1 MQFVVRVGTPE
12 GRVFEEN
19 FEASDESALRSEL
32 GKRGLHVFEMR
43 RRSGLPLKF
52 ALGSRPG
59 GRKPIPDGEFLVWNQ
74 ELAALLKAGLPLLQ
88 ALDLMLERMKNPHFK
103 AVLTDIR
110 DRVKSGE
117 DLSDAF
123 AAYAAL
129 FPRLYPSTLK
139 AGEKSGELE
148 GMVRRFIRYMKL
160 VLEARKRVISA
171 LIYPAVLVGLS
182 IAMIIVMAIFVVPKF
197 TIFFKDLEVPL
208 PLSTRILIG
217 VSTFA
222 NSNAVWLLLA
232 VIGGVVTFRSWK
244 ETDNGRLTL
253 DRAKL
258 KIPFLGAV
266 LHRFALAEFCR
277 SLATL
282 LAGGIPLVPSFEIAV
297 SAIGNAEIRRKVEPE
312 IQLVREGKP
321 FFSALEKSDVFTDM
335 TIDMVKV
342 GEATGS
348 LDEMLSSVA
357 DFLDDQ
363 IETRMQRILSLIEPL
378 MLVFMGIIIAI
389 LLISIYLPFFGMLG
403 QSKF

>member
-1 MQFVVRVGTPE
+1 MQFVCRVGTQE
-12 GRVFEEN
+12 GRVFEEA
-19 FEASDESALRSEL
+19 FTASDESSLRNEL
-32 GKRGLHVFEMR
+32 GKRGYHIFEIR
-43 RRSGLPLKF
+43 RKSGLPLKLSWRGQG
-52 ALGSRPG
+52 A
-59 GRKPIPDGEFLVWNQ
+59 RKPIPVGEFLIWNQ

-103 AVLTDIR
+103 AVLIEIR

-123 AAYAAL
+123 AAYGDL

-148 GMVRRFIRYMKL
+148 AMVRRFIRYLKL
-160 VLEARKRVISA
+160 ILDARKRVISA
-171 LIYPAVLVGLS
+171 LMYPAVLVGLS
-182 IAMIIVMAIFVVPKF
+182 ITMIVVMAIYVVPKF
-197 TIFFKDLEVPL
+197 MGFFSELEVEL
-208 PLSTRILIG
+208 PLTTRMLIA

-222 NSNAVWLLLA
+222 NDNAILIVVGVIAGALL
-232 VIGGVVTFRSWK
+232 FRSWK
-244 ETDNGRLTL
+244 ETEKGRLAV

-258 KIPFLGAV
+258 RVPLLGSV

-282 LAGGIPLVPSFEIAV
+282 LAGGIPLVPAMELAV
-297 SAIGNAEIRRKVEPE
+297 ASIGNVDIRRRVEPN
-312 IQLVREGKP
+312 IQMVREGKP
-321 FFSALEKSDVFTDM
+321 FFAALENSAVFTDM

-348 LDEMLSSVA
+348 LDEMLTSVA

-363 IETRMQRILSLIEPL
+363 IETRMSRILSLIEPL
-378 MLVFMGIIIAI
+378 MLVFMGIIIAV

>member
-12 GRVFEEN
+12 GRVFEDTL
-19 FEASDESALRSEL
+19 EASDEQALRSEL
-32 GKRGLHVFEMR
+32 GKRGLHIFEIR

-52 ALGSRPG
+52 ALGARPG
-59 GRKPIPDGEFLVWNQ
+59 GRKRIPDGEFLVWNQ

-88 ALDLMLERMKNPHFK
+88 ALELMLERMKNPHFK
-103 AVLTDIR
+103 GVLTEIR

-123 AAYAAL
+123 AAYGEL

-208 PLSTRILIG
+208 PLSTRILIA
-217 VSTFA
+217 VSGFA
-222 NSNAVWLLLA
+222 NSNALWLLLGIVGA
-232 VIGGVVTFRSWK
+232 VLTFRSWK
-244 ETDNGRLTL
+244 ETPAGRLAV
-253 DRAKL
+253 DRTKL
-258 KIPFLGAV
+258 KIPFLGPV

-277 SLATL
+277 ALATL
-282 LAGGIPLVPSFEIAV
+282 LAGGIPLVPSFELAV
-297 SAIGNAEIRRKVEPE
+297 SAIGNADIRRKVEPE
-312 IQLVREGKP
+312 IQQVREGKP
-321 FFSALEKSDVFTDM
+321 FFSALERSDVFTDM

>member
-1 MQFVVRVGTPE
+1 MQFVCRVGTPE
-12 GRVFEEN
+12 GRVFEET
-19 FEASDESALRSEL
+19 FAASDETALRSEL
-32 GKRGLHVFEMR
+32 GKRGLHIFEIR
-43 RRSGLPLKF
+43 RRGVPMKLSLS
-52 ALGSRPG
+52 LGRA
-59 GRKPIPDGEFLVWNQ
+59 GRKRIPDGEFLIWNQ

-103 AVLTDIR
+103 AVLIDIR

-123 AAYAAL
+123 AAYGTL

-160 VLEARKRVISA
+160 VLDARKRVISA

-182 IAMIIVMAIFVVPKF
+182 IAMIIVMAIYVVPKF
-197 TIFFKDLEVPL
+197 MGFFSELEVPL
-208 PLSTRILIG
+208 PLSTRILIA

-222 NSNAVWLLLA
+222 RDNGIWLLLA
-232 VIGGVVTFRSWK
+232 LFAGLAAFRSWK
-244 ETDNGRLTL
+244 ETPLGRLAV

-258 KIPFLGAV
+258 KVPLLGGV

-282 LAGGIPLVPSFEIAV
+282 LAGGIPLVPAFEIAV
-297 SAIGNAEIRRKVEPE
+297 SAIGNAEIRRRVEPN
-312 IQLVREGKP
+312 IQMVREGKP
-321 FFSALEKSDVFTDM
+321 FFQALEKSDVFTDM

>member
-1 MQFVVRVGTPE
+1 MQYVCRVGTQE
-12 GRVFEEN
+12 GRVFEET
-19 FEASDESALRSEL
+19 FTASDESALRSEL
-32 GKRGLHVFEMR
+32 GKRGYHVFEIR
-43 RRSGLPLKF
+43 RKSGLPLK
-52 ALGSRPG
+52 LSLSGKGS
-59 GRKPIPDGEFLVWNQ
+59 RKPIPAGEFLIWNQ

-123 AAYAAL
+123 AAYGEL

-148 GMVRRFIRYMKL
+148 GMVRRFIRYLKL
-160 VLEARKRVISA
+160 ILDARKRVISA
-171 LIYPAVLVGLS
+171 LMYPAVLVGLS
-182 IAMIIVMAIFVVPKF
+182 ITMIIVMAIYVVPKF
-197 TIFFKDLEVPL
+197 MGFFSELEVEL
-208 PLSTRILIG
+208 PLSTRMLIA

-222 NSNAVWLLLA
+222 RDNAILI
-232 VIGGVVTFRSWK
+232 VIGLIAGTMAFRSWK
-244 ETDNGRLTL
+244 ETEKGRLAV

-258 KIPFLGAV
+258 RVPLLGSV

-282 LAGGIPLVPSFEIAV
+282 LSGGIPLVPAMELAV
-297 SAIGNAEIRRKVEPE
+297 SSIGNVDIRRRVEPN
-312 IQLVREGKP
+312 IQMVREGKP
-321 FFSALEKSDVFTDM
+321 FYQALENSAVFTDM

-348 LDEMLSSVA
+348 LDEMLTSVA

-378 MLVFMGIIIAI
+378 MLVFMGIIIAV